1 MPIVVE
7 YKKQSYDIMTGEYR
21 NDRLM
26 KRHCALI
33 VRRKQ
38 NGLPYPLG

>member
-7 YKKQSYDIMTGEYR
+7 YKKQSYDITTGECR
-21 NDRLM
+21 NDRLV
-26 KRHCALI
+26 KRRCALI

-38 NGLPYPLG
+38 HGLSYPLG